1 MKTDTLFYRLF
12 QRAPKLALELLGLNY
27 DGDSYCFSSEEL
39 KQTAFRIDGLLK
51 PLTTDPE
58 QPLIFIEVQY
68 QPDHDFYGR
77 LFSEITL
84 YLYLNKPKRNWLALV
99 IYPHRGIEKSTSI
112 EFLPFLNSPQ
122 LHRIYLEDYQNR
134 TDLSPTLEFIRLI
147 ASDKQQ
153 TITRAKE
160 LADRLDK
167 IDLDSLD
174 FIETILVYKLPH
186 LSREEIKKMLALNE
200 VELRQTRFYQ
210 EVSAEGRQEGR
221 QEGKQEGLQEGKQE
235 ECILLLSRLLRRK
248 FGLQPQLE
256 NSLQELTSL
265 PLEKLEDLADAL
277 LDFNG
282 VTDLETWLANHR

>member
-12 QRAPKLALELLGLNY
+12 QRAPKLALELLGLDYAN
-27 DGDSYCFSSEEL
+27 DSYCFSSEEL

-99 IYPHRGIEKSTSI
+99 IYPNRGIEKSTSI

-122 LHRIYLEDYQNR
+122 LQRIYLEDYQNR
-134 TDLSPTLEFIRLI
+134 SDLSPTLEFIRLI
-147 ASDKQQ
+147 ASDKEQ

-167 IDLDSLD
+167 IDVDGLD

-210 EVSAEGRQEGR
+210 EVSAEGRQEG
-221 QEGKQEGLQEGKQE
+221 LQEGKQL
-235 ECILLLSRLLRRK
+235 ECILLLSRQLRRK

-256 NSLQELTSL
+256 NSLQDLISL

-277 LDFNG
+277 LDFNA
-282 VTDLETWLANHR
+282 VTDLEIWLVDHR

>member
-27 DGDSYCFSSEEL
+27 ASDSYCFSSEEL

-51 PLTTDPE
+51 PLGTDPE

-210 EVSAEGRQEGR
+210 AVSAEGRQEG
-221 QEGKQEGLQEGKQE
+221 KQE
-235 ECILLLSRLLRRK
+235 LLSRELRRK
-248 FGLQPQLE
+248 FGVQPQLE
-256 NSLQELTSL
+256 NSLQDLINL
-265 PLEKLEDLADAL
+265 PLEKLED
-277 LDFNG
+277 NE
-282 VTDLETWLANHR
+282 VTQVTNPVK

>member
-210 EVSAEGRQEGR
+210 EVSAEGRQEG
-221 QEGKQEGLQEGKQE
+221 KQEGLQEGKQE

-282 VTDLETWLANHR
+282 VSDLETWLANHR

>member
-12 QRAPKLALELLGLNY
+12 LRQPKLALELLGLDYPN
-27 DGDSYCFSSEEL
+27 DSYQFSSEEI
-39 KQTAFRIDGLLK
+39 KQTAFRIDGLFK
-51 PLTTDPE
+51 PVTDNPN
-58 QPLIFIEVQY
+58 QPLIFVEVQY
-68 QPDHDFYGR
+68 QADNDFYGR

-84 YLYLNKPKRNWLALV
+84 YLYQNKPRRDWLILV

-134 TDLSPTLEFIRLI
+134 SDLSPALEFIRLI

-153 TITRAKE
+153 TISRAKD

-167 IDLDSLD
+167 IDLDGLD

-200 VELRQTRFYQ
+200 VELKQTRFYQ
-210 EVSAEGRQEGR
+210 EVSAEG
-221 QEGKQEGLQEGKQE
+221 KQEGLQEGRQVGKQE
-235 ECILLLSRLLRRK
+235 ECVSLLSRLLRRK
-248 FGLQPQLE
+248 FGVQPQLE
-256 NSLQELTSL
+256 NSLQALTGL
-265 PLEKLEDLADAL
+265 PLETLENLADDL
-277 LDFNG
+277 LDFNAIA
-282 VTDLETWLANHR
+282 DLEAWLVNHR